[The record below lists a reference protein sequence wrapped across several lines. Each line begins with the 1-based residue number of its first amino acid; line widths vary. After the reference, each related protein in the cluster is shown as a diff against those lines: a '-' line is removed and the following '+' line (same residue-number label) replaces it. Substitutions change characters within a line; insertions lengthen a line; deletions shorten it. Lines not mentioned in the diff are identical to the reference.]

1 MPYRRVATV
10 CALVLAAACKGPT
23 VPHPMTSESR
33 YLCCNMHYEKTEI
46 SDVNYLKGTV
56 IPLGTRVQILEVG
69 RRSVKFQPA
78 GHPPITLVQ
87 KYGKDT
93 QGFDQYLDRI
103 FLRDDPRNNL
113 PKLGKSAKP
122 AQTKDVER
130 IRKDIESGVVEAG
143 MTKEQVIMAIGYPP
157 AHRTPS
163 LDAPQWTYWANRWA
177 TFEVFFDG
185 DRVSRVNR

>member
-103 FLRDDPRNNL
+103 FLPRR
-113 PKLGKSAKP
+113 P
-122 AQTKDVER
+122 AQQPA
-130 IRKDIESGVVEAG
+130 EAG
-143 MTKEQVIMAIGYPP
+143 KEREAGADEGRR
-157 AHRTPS
+157 AHPEGHRERRGRGGDDEGAGHHGDRLSAGAP
-163 LDAPQWTYWANRWA
+163 DAVAGCAAVDLLGEPL
-177 TFEVFFDG
+177 G
-185 DRVSRVNR
+185 DVRGLLRRRRVSRVNR